1 MTIARPRRSALYLP
15 ASNAR
20 AIEKAR
26 TLDADVVILDLE
38 DAVAPEMKAQAR
50 AQAVTAAREGGF
62 GDRELVIRVNAIDT
76 PWGSDDLAAV
86 ANAGADAVLAPKVS
100 SADDVAAYRSRLSQV
115 PLWVMIETCASL
127 FRLDQIAAAGP
138 ECLVMGTNDLAKE
151 MRAPLTPERTAFHP
165 ALAMTVAAARSAG
178 IAVLDGVCNAIEDPQ
193 VVGAACAQGVEFGF
207 DGKTLIH
214 PAQIE
219 ACNAAFSPS
228 PEALAHARAVV
239 AAFADPANAGKG
251 AIRVEGGMAE
261 RLHLAEAERL
271 IAVAA
276 AIASR

>member
-50 AQAVTAAREGGF
+50 EQAVQAAREGGF
-62 GDRELVIRVNAIDT
+62 GGRELVIRVNALDT
-76 PWGSDDLAAV
+76 EWGADDISAV
-86 ANAGADAVLAPKVS
+86 AGAGADAILAPKVS
-100 SADDVAAYRSRLSQV
+100 SAEDVAAYRARLANA

-127 FRLDQIAAAGP
+127 FRLEQIAAAGP
-138 ECLVMGTNDLAKE
+138 ACLVMGTNDLAKE
-151 MRAPLTPERTAFHP
+151 MRAPLTRKRTVFHP

-178 IAVLDGVCNAIEDPQ
+178 IAVLDGVCNEIEDQPILDE
-193 VVGAACAQGVEFGF
+193 ACRQGVEFGF

-214 PAQIE
+214 PAQI
-219 ACNAAFSPS
+219 AICNAAFAPS
-228 PEALAHARAVV
+228 LEALAHARAVI
-239 AAFADPANAGKG
+239 AAFADPDNAGRG
-251 AIRVEGGMAE
+251 AIRVQGKMAE
-261 RLHLAEAERL
+261 RLHLVEAERL
-271 IAVAA
+271 VAVAA
-276 AIASR
+276 AIAER